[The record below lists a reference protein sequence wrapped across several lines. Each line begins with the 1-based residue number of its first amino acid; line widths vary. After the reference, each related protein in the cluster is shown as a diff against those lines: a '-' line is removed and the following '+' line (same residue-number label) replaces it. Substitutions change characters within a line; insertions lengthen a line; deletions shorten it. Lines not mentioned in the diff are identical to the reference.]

1 VSNSNILVVA
11 HGEKR
16 GRCVPTG
23 DAFLRRLAM
32 TDNPLLM
39 DIRIHRTGTGKPDL
53 ANVSLVIFWLGD
65 PLKQKYP
72 ECYLEALEIA
82 TAAQDAGIKIINHP
96 DALSMTTKS
105 RQARIWQENDV
116 PSACAV
122 AVEHASEL
130 TLAIEQVGFPCLI
143 RSDQEHAQRNVIRIT
158 SQKDAER
165 INLEALLP
173 AVVLKCY
180 DVRDEYRRAGWD
192 SDSLF
197 CRFHHKARAIVFQ
210 DRVIGSH
217 LFFSKDRIVGLSSS
231 LFARE
236 ERPRR
241 NLARRLGYHR
251 HLLDEMIEEDKK
263 YFAEVPKGHEELVRA
278 VSAIGLDFA
287 AVDYSLRPNGS
298 ILIWEA
304 NPYFYLPDGRASV
317 LSAQRNAVAR
327 VNQSFDW
334 IADSITRAKAGRP
347 ALTIVASNTDLLDKE
362 AV

>member
-1 VSNSNILVVA
+1 
-11 HGEKR
+11 
-16 GRCVPTG
+16 
-23 DAFLRRLAM
+23 M

-53 ANVSLVIFWLGD
+53 TNVSLVIFWLGD

-72 ECYLEALEIA
+72 ECYLEALEVA

-105 RQARIWQENDV
+105 RQAHIWHEHDV
-116 PSACAV
+116 PSARGV
-122 AVEHASEL
+122 AVQHASEL
-130 TLAIEQVGFPCLI
+130 TSAIEQVGFPCLM

-158 SQKDAER
+158 SKSDAER
-165 INLEALLP
+165 VNLEALLP

-180 DVRDEYRRAGWD
+180 DVRDEYRSVGWD

-197 CRFHHKARAIVFQ
+197 YRFHHKARAIVFQ

-217 LFFSKDRIVGLSSS
+217 LFFSKDCIVGLSNS

-241 NLARRLGYHR
+241 NFARRLGYHR
-251 HLLDEMIEEDKK
+251 HLLNEMIGLDKK
-263 YFAEVPKGHEELVRA
+263 YFAEVPKGHEELVKA
-278 VSAIGLDFA
+278 VAVMGLDFA

-304 NPYFYLPDGRASV
+304 NPYFYLPDGRDSV
-317 LSAQRNAVAR
+317 LSAQRDAVAR

-334 IADSITRAKAGRP
+334 IADNIARMKADRP
-347 ALTIVASNTDLLDKE
+347 ALTIVSSQ
-362 AV
+362 